1 MVVSVQ
7 SPADVANVALVRMGF
22 KLRVGTLFDG
32 SEHAQ
37 DVLEIYGQTRDEML
51 REFDYDFAQRSVALT
66 LLKSAPPG
74 GYFPPNLW
82 NPAANPPIGWA
93 FEYAFPTD
101 AIKIRTIKPQPLF
114 IVNADP
120 QPYDFTEGNDSLL
133 TPAQRVIL
141 TNVGSAVAVYTGRV
155 TDPTTWDVAFTD
167 ALAARLA
174 ALLGPLL
181 MPESTKITLPI
192 ATAEQAMSELEQR

>member
-1 MVVSVQ
+1 MVVSLQ

-37 DVLEIYGQTRDEML
+37 DILDLYGQTRDEML
-51 REFDYDFAQRSVALT
+51 REFDYDFAQRSALLT
-66 LLKSAPPG
+66 LLKSAPAG

-93 FEYAFPTD
+93 FEYAYPGD
-101 AIKIRTIKPQPLF
+101 AIKIRTVKPQPLF

-120 QPYDFTEGNDSLL
+120 QPYDFTEANDELL
-133 TPAQRVIL
+133 VPPARTIL
-141 TNVGSAVAVYTGRV
+141 TNVVGAVAVYTGRV
-155 TDPTTWDVAFTD
+155 TDPTNWDVAFTD

-174 ALLGPLL
+174 ALLGPSL